1 MIHFNFVAR
10 ENNLSPT
17 FSRRVSTI
25 GHSGVQYAQQ
35 AKNGN
40 YPK

>member
-17 FSRRVSTI
+17 FSDVSTI